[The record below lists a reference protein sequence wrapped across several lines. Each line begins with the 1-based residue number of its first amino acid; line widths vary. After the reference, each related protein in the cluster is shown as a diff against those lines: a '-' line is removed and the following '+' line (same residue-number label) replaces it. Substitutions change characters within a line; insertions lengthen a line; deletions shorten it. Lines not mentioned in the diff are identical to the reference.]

1 MSNAR
6 TKRFRDSSWFFFG
19 VLALLGVAASGV
31 QVIRVTDDRRALFH
45 ELTRNQEIQDS
56 LLQEYSR
63 LLLERGTLLSY
74 QNVDRIAQRRL
85 NMRFP
90 EQVTS
95 VVRQPKAQ
103 SWAQDRNIR

>member
-6 TKRFRDSSWFFFG
+6 RKRFRDSSWFFFG
-19 VLALLGVAASGV
+19 VLALLGVAASGI
-31 QVIRVTDDRRALFH
+31 QVIGVTDDRRGLFH
-45 ELTRNQEIQDS
+45 ELTGNQEIQDS

-95 VVRQPKAQ
+95 VVRQPKGQ
-103 SWAQDRNIR
+103 SLAEDRNIR

>member
-6 TKRFRDSSWFFFG
+6 RKRFREPSWFFFG
-19 VLALLGVAASGV
+19 VFTLLGVAASGI
-31 QVIRVTDDRRALFH
+31 QVIGVTDDRRGLFH
-45 ELTRNQEIQDS
+45 ELTSNQEIQDG

-90 EQVTS
+90 EQVTT

>member
-1 MSNAR
+1 LSNAR
-6 TKRFRDSSWFFFG
+6 RKRFRDSSWFFFG
-19 VLALLGVAASGV
+19 VLALLGVAASGI
-31 QVIRVTDDRRALFH
+31 QVIGVTDDRRGLFH
-45 ELTRNQEIQDS
+45 ELTSNQEIQDS

-103 SWAQDRNIR
+103 SLAQDRNIR

>member
-1 MSNAR
+1 LSNAR
-6 TKRFRDSSWFFFG
+6 RKRFREPSWFFFG
-19 VLALLGVAASGV
+19 VFTLLGVAASGI
-31 QVIRVTDDRRALFH
+31 QVIGVTDDRRGLFH
-45 ELTRNQEIQDS
+45 ELTSNQEIQDG

-90 EQVTS
+90 EQVTT

>member
-1 MSNAR
+1 
-6 TKRFRDSSWFFFG
+6 
-19 VLALLGVAASGV
+19 
-31 QVIRVTDDRRALFH
+31 
-45 ELTRNQEIQDS
+45 
-56 LLQEYSR
+56 
-63 LLLERGTLLSY
+63 LERGTLLSY

-90 EQVTS
+90 EQVTT

>member
-1 MSNAR
+1 LSNAR
-6 TKRFRDSSWFFFG
+6 RKRFREPSWFFFG
-19 VLALLGVAASGV
+19 VFTLLGVAASGI
-31 QVIRVTDDRRALFH
+31 QVIGVTDDRRGLFH
-45 ELTRNQEIQDS
+45 ELTSNQEIQDS

-90 EQVTS
+90 EQVTT

>member
-45 ELTRNQEIQDS
+45 ELTSNQEIQDS

-95 VVRQPKAQ
+95 VFRQPKGQ
-103 SWAQDRNIR
+103 SMAQDRNIR

>member
-6 TKRFRDSSWFFFG
+6 RKRFSDSSWFFFG
-19 VLALLGVAASGV
+19 VLTLLGVAASGV

-63 LLLERGTLLSY
+63 LLLERGTLMSY

-95 VVRQPKAQ
+95 VFRQPKGQ
-103 SWAQDRNIR
+103 SMAQDRNIR

>member
-6 TKRFRDSSWFFFG
+6 RKRFREPSWFFFG
-19 VLALLGVAASGV
+19 VFTLLGVAASGI
-31 QVIRVTDDRRALFH
+31 QVIGVTDDRRGLFH
-45 ELTRNQEIQDS
+45 ELTSNQEIQDS

-90 EQVTS
+90 EQVTT